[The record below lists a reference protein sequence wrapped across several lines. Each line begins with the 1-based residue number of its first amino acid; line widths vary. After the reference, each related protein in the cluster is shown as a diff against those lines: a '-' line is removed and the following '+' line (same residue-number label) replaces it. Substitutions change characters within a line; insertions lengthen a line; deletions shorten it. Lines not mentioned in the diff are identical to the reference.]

1 MAKSLNSRYTGKE
14 VNNQKQG
21 KSGAKVK
28 RVSGPA
34 VGGASGNAT
43 KSGGIFRPT
52 KGKS

>member
-1 MAKSLNSRYTGKE
+1 MVERHTGKE
-14 VNNQKQG
+14 VNNQGGG

-43 KSGGIFRPT
+43 KSGGVFRAT
-52 KGKS
+52 KGKGK

>member
-1 MAKSLNSRYTGKE
+1 MERYTKKE

-34 VGGASGNAT
+34 VGGASGNPP
-43 KSGGIFRPT
+43 KSGGVFRPT